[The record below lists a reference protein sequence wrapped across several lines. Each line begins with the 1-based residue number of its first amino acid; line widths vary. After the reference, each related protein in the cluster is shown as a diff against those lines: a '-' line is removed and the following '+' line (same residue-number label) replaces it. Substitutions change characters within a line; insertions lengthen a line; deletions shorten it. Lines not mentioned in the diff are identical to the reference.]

1 MSKRPTIREQIDAC
15 RPDSDDPHMPEH
27 AAELA
32 EFAAGLRESDEIR
45 SQWELS
51 QQNDRILRGAMQDVS
66 LPTGLE
72 ARLLAAV
79 QSSSVIPL
87 AGVERAAGE
96 DSPACENPVAP
107 VRPATSRRRFLQIA
121 GALGGTAA
129 LVLAAVLVF
138 QSGQKAEQPITKD
151 QLAAQVEAWLG
162 TVDLKALPAAT
173 KESRKAFPSETVLG
187 SAQRAGTI
195 SSEQG
200 EITAYDVAL
209 GSNHA
214 TLLVIP
220 TSQVYPVGSFPLTN
234 LSGVSGGWQVR
245 AWQSGGSLYV
255 IAVRSNSDARLDHFI
270 RPQAVG

>member
-1 MSKRPTIREQIDAC
+1 MNQRPTLREQIDAC
-15 RPDSDDPHMPEH
+15 RPDSHDPHMPEH

-32 EFAAGLRESDEIR
+32 EFAAGLRESGEIR
-45 SQWELS
+45 SQWERS
-51 QQNDRILRGAMQDVS
+51 QHNDRILRGAMQDVS

-79 QSSSVIPL
+79 QSSSVTPL
-87 AGVERAAGE
+87 AGVERAVRE
-96 DSPACENPVAP
+96 ESTVSENSVVPA
-107 VRPATSRRRFLQIA
+107 RPATSRRWFLQVA

-138 QSGQKAEQPITKD
+138 QSGQKVEQPITKD

-173 KESRKAFPSETVLG
+173 KASQRAFPNEIVLG
-187 SAQRAGTI
+187 SVKRAGTF
-195 SSEQG
+195 STDEG
-200 EITAYDVAL
+200 EITAYDVEL